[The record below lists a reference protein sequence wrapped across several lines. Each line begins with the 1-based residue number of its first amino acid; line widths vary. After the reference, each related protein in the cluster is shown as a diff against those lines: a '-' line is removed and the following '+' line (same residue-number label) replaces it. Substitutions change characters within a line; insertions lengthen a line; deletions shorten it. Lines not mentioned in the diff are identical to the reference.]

1 MHPNDAELN
10 EYADA
15 SVDASRR
22 GEIERHLEAC
32 TSCRQVVAE
41 LREIRR
47 IAASLELRDPPVR
60 SWTRLERAIKLE
72 AATERLPQ
80 NGRTTFTLR
89 VQRALR
95 ETSAT
100 PWLAAAAALVLAT
113 ALGVQMMRGRTAR
126 PAPAS
131 IATTAPAATAPAPAA
146 QSVEAELRQA
156 EDHYEKAIRGLEQ

>member
-41 LREIRR
+41 LREIARV
-47 IAASLELRDPPVR
+47 AATLELRDPPVR
-60 SWTRLERAIKLE
+60 SWTRLERAIKLD

-80 NGRTTFTLR
+80 NSRNSRRTFDLR

-95 ETSAT
+95 EMSVMGR
-100 PWLAAAAALVLAT
+100 LAAAAALVLAT
-113 ALGVQMMRGRTAR
+113 A
-126 PAPAS
+126 
-131 IATTAPAATAPAPAA
+131 
-146 QSVEAELRQA
+146 
-156 EDHYEKAIRGLEQ
+156 